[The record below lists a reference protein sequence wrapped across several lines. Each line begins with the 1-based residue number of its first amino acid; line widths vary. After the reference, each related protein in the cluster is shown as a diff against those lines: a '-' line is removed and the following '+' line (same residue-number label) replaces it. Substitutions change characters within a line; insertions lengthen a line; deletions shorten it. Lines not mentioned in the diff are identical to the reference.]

1 MQAEKNYG
9 PEPHV
14 GVSCLIMQGD
24 RFLLVKR
31 ANVSQS
37 GYWKAPGG
45 YMQFGETPEQTA
57 IREVQEEVGLA
68 IDDPKFR
75 CITDD
80 VFEDEQKHFITI
92 WMVAHY
98 NGGEPKVTAPDEE
111 AEVQWFSWQ
120 SLPSPLYLD
129 LQHLLEGKTWP
140 SQTTEDKIGSA
151 IEVTDLPV
159 SQAQEQDVE
168 TVESKQAV

>member
-1 MQAEKNYG
+1 MQEEKNYG

-14 GVSCLIMQGD
+14 GVSCLVMKGD

-31 ANVSQS
+31 ANVSKS
-37 GYWKAPGG
+37 GYWKSPGG

-57 IREVQEEVGLA
+57 IREIQEEIGLT

-80 VFEDEQKHFITI
+80 VFEDEQKQFITI

-111 AEVQWFSWQ
+111 AEVQWFNWQ

-151 IEVTDLPV
+151 IEVSDLPA
-159 SQAQEQDVE
+159 SQTQDQDVE
-168 TVESKQAV
+168 AAERKQAV